1 MSSDPREKKAVL
13 GSRMGKAIY
22 ESSKNNSL
30 MIWYSVCAYQT
41 KILGSQTIGK
51 KKVLF
56 LKYQFDQHDVKT
68 KKLLCLGLTI
78 FL

>member
-22 ESSKNNSL
+22 ESSKNNL
-30 MIWYSVCAYQT
+30 LIIWYSVSTYLT
-41 KILGSQTIGK
+41 KILGNQTVG

-56 LKYQFDQHDVKT
+56 LKYQFDSKLNKWT
-68 KKLLCLGLTI
+68 ISCIGLKKNV
-78 FL
+78 

>member
-22 ESSKNNSL
+22 ESSRNNL
-30 MIWYSVCAYQT
+30 LIIWYLVSGCQT

-51 KKVLF
+51 KSIVS
-56 LKYQFDQHDVKT
+56 
-68 KKLLCLGLTI
+68 
-78 FL
+78 

>member
-30 MIWYSVCAYQT
+30 IIWYSVSAYQT
-41 KILGSQTIGK
+41 KIFGSQTIGK
-51 KKVLF
+51 KSIVSKISIW
-56 LKYQFDQHDVKT
+56 
-68 KKLLCLGLTI
+68 LTRSKNI
-78 FL
+78 NYYA